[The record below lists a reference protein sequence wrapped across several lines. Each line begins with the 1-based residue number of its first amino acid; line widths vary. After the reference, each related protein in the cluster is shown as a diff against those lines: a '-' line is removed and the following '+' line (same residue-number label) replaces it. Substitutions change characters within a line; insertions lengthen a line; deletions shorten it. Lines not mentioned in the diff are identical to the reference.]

1 VIGTPALHH
10 WMQFLDLVQL
20 ERSKLIDNKRGHNN
34 TELYQS
40 FLAAFDEFPW
50 KTSNQLS
57 GPMLPA
63 IKDIQN
69 LKSAH
74 LIGKPE
80 FGAVIESD
88 EFFLGTYY
96 QAPGTNYPGHAH
108 EPEEMYHTLVGTT
121 QWGEALDKLGWYG
134 PDEFRFHPSEHP
146 HAMVVPDKSAPLLAI
161 HCWTGEVNGLYWYTE

>member
-1 VIGTPALHH
+1 MV
-10 WMQFLDLVQL
+10 
-20 ERSKLIDNKRGHNN
+20 
-34 TELYQS
+34 
-40 FLAAFDEFPW
+40 
-50 KTSNQLS
+50 
-57 GPMLPA
+57 PA

-96 QAPGTNYPGHAH
+96 QAADTSYPGHAH

-121 QWGEALDKLGWYG
+121 QWGDSLDNLGWYG
-134 PDEFRFHPSEHP
+134 PDEFRFHPSCHP
-146 HAMVVPDKSAPLLAI
+146 HPWWCLINQHLCWLFIAGQVMSMV
-161 HCWTGEVNGLYWYTE
+161 